1 MTQLFQTPEV
11 SPAELL
17 ATETDDALNQELKT
31 LQQRIAQLEQE
42 LELRSQSLQQPTRD
56 TRDPVKLG
64 KTNRRLPLAEGDH
77 QALIAILGASADFI
91 EIDSMD
97 GQWLYSNPAAL
108 NLVGLKDIEQAKTKH
123 ISDYILPKD
132 LEHFQ
137 QHILPTVKQTG
148 YWQGELRFHHF
159 STGEVI
165 PVESTLFVVPDL
177 VTNQPF
183 GLAIISRDIR
193 DRKRIEGELKQQTD
207 LLQLILNK
215 MSDGVVVADAKGQF
229 LIFNP
234 AAEQMFG
241 RGATDT
247 QREEWSEQYGLFLP
261 DRVTPF
267 PTEQI
272 PLVRTLR
279 GERVENVELFTRHSN
294 APNGI
299 WATISGTSLKDAHGN
314 LNGGVVV
321 CRNITERKQVE
332 EQLQQREGF
341 LHSLYEGAEV
351 GFFVVDVTETGEFR
365 YHGFN
370 PLLEQVIGFST
381 AQVQGKTPV
390 DVFGEVMGPSFEQSY
405 RRCTQLETA
414 ISYEEFAHF
423 DQGIQWFLVT
433 LSPLKDAQGKI
444 YRLVGTTI
452 EITDRKQAE
461 HQLLETK
468 NLYQQILNAIPDFV
482 VCKGAESRIIYA
494 NKAFRDYYDRT
505 LEQLQNITDA
515 AYNQPDYTQQYV
527 KDDAYVLNT
536 GETLVLEEPVTRHD
550 GEVRIFSTIK
560 SAIFDTEG
568 EVIQTVG
575 ISRDITDRK
584 RVEDERKQAE
594 VTLQQKT
601 TELEQTLKDLQ
612 QTQLQMIQSEKMS
625 SLGQMVAGV
634 AHEINNPV
642 NFIHGNLAHV
652 DEYTKNLLGLVN
664 LYQHHYPNPPQNIL
678 DEIEAIDLEFLSKD
692 LTNVLQSMRVGTN
705 RIREIVL
712 SLRNFSR
719 LDEADVKDVNL
730 HEGMDSTLTILHNRL
745 KATSERSEI
754 QVIRNYGTLP
764 LVQCHAGQ
772 LNQVF
777 MNILSNAIDALEH
790 QNRDR
795 TCSER
800 VNGPS
805 SITISTD
812 ITSENQIKIT
822 IADNGSG
829 MPESV
834 RQRIFDPFYTT
845 KPVGKGTG
853 LGLSISYQIV
863 TEKHGGSLECF
874 SNEMQGTQFV
884 IQLPIQIR

>member
-1 MTQLFQTPEV
+1 MTQLFQTSDASTV
-11 SPAELL
+11 DQFA
-17 ATETDDALNQELKT
+17 AETDATLNQELKT
-31 LQQRIAQLEQE
+31 LRQRITQLEQE
-42 LELRSQSLQQPTRD
+42 LKLRSQSLQQATRD
-56 TRDPVKLG
+56 TGAPVELG
-64 KTNRRLPLAEGDH
+64 KANRGIGQAEGGH
-77 QALIAILGASADFI
+77 RALIAILEANADFI

-108 NLVGLKDIEQAKTKH
+108 KLVGLKDIEEAKTKQ
-123 ISDYILPKD
+123 ISDYILPED

-148 YWQGELRFHHF
+148 YWQGELRFRNF

-177 VTNQPF
+177 VTSQPF
-183 GLAIISRDIR
+183 GLATISRDIR
-193 DRKRIEGELKQQTD
+193 DRKRIEGELKQQSD

-215 MSDGVVVADAKGQF
+215 TSDGVIVADEQGQF

-241 RGATDT
+241 SGATDT

-267 PTEQI
+267 PTEQL

-279 GERVENVELFTRHSN
+279 GERVEDMEMFTRHSN
-294 APNGI
+294 APNGL
-299 WATISGTSLKDAHGN
+299 WTSISGTPLIDVNGKLK
-314 LNGGVVV
+314 GGVVV
-321 CRNITERKQVE
+321 CQNTTERKQVE

-351 GFFVVDVTETGEFR
+351 GFFVINVTEMGEFR

-370 PLLEQVIGFST
+370 PLLEQVVGFST
-381 AQVQGKTPV
+381 AQVQGRTPG
-390 DVFGEVMGPSFEQSY
+390 DVFGEVTGASFEQNY
-405 RRCTQLETA
+405 RRCTQLETT
-414 ISYEEFAHF
+414 ISYEEFTHF
-423 DQGIQWFLVT
+423 EQGIQWFLTT
-433 LSPLKDAQGKI
+433 LSPLKDAQGRI
-444 YRLVGTTI
+444 YRIVGTTI

-468 NLYQQILNAIPDFV
+468 NLYQQILNTIPDFV
-482 VCKGAESRIIYA
+482 LCKGVESRIIYA
-494 NKAFRDYYDRT
+494 NKAFRDYYDMT
-505 LEQLQNITDA
+505 LEQLQNLTDA
-515 AYNQPDYTQQYV
+515 AFNQPDYAQQCV
-527 KDDAYVLNT
+527 KDDAYVFNT
-536 GETLVLEEPVTRHD
+536 GEILVVEELATRHD
-550 GEVRIFSTIK
+550 GEVRVFSTIK

-568 EVIQTVG
+568 RVMQTVG
-575 ISRDITDRK
+575 ISRDITERK

-652 DEYTKNLLGLVN
+652 GEYTKDLLNLVN
-664 LYQHHYPNPPQNIL
+664 LYQHHYPNPPQSIL
-678 DEIEAIDLEFLSKD
+678 NEIEVIDLDFLSKD

-719 LDEADVKDVNL
+719 LDEAEIKDVNL
-730 HEGMDSTLTILHNRL
+730 HEGIDSTLTILHNRL
-745 KATSERSEI
+745 KATSERPEI

-790 QNRDR
+790 QNDDR
-795 TCSER
+795 TSEM
-800 VNGPS
+800 VNALS
-805 SITISTD
+805 SITISTET
-812 ITSENQIKIT
+812 TSQNHIKIT

-834 RQRIFDPFYTT
+834 RHRIFDPFYTT

-863 TEKHGGSLECF
+863 TERHGGSLECF
-874 SNEMQGTQFV
+874 SSEMQGTQFV